1 MRKRTIKSHYSL
13 PITLCILFFSA
24 IACTKEKPK
33 ETNIVCF
40 AAKNKWVCAPEDQ
53 QKIANEK
60 AKKLLVKNNSE
71 LETSEVV
78 IRPINLPKFN
88 TSSEPA
94 EQTTLTPDVNTDNTI
109 ISKEE
114 PNNNRDSSISTITK
128 HKKNTNPYAELWSH
142 QLIGVSTPQ
151 NAINYVRKHKLNK
164 DDILIIQTV
173 RNSMDWWIILFGLYK
188 DKQTGLD
195 NESNLPKNID
205 TPWLR
210 PLKNL
215 QVNGFIEK
223 F

>member
-1 MRKRTIKSHYSL
+1 M
-13 PITLCILFFSA
+13 PITLFILFFST
-24 IACTKEKPK
+24 IVFSKDKPK

-53 QKIANEK
+53 QEIASEK
-60 AKKLLVKNNSE
+60 ANKLLENKHSE

-78 IRPINLPKFN
+78 IKSINIPKFD
-88 TSSEPA
+88 SPPA
-94 EQTTLTPDVNTDNTI
+94 RIEQKIQTPDVITENTTVSKKELNN
-109 ISKEE
+109 SKESLS
-114 PNNNRDSSISTITK
+114 PKVTK
-128 HKKNTNPYAELWSH
+128 YKENTNPYAELWSH

-151 NAINYVRKHKLNK
+151 NAINYVRKHNLNK
-164 DDILIIQTV
+164 DDILIIQSV
-173 RNSMDWWIILFGLYK
+173 RNGMDWWIILFGLYQ

-195 NESNLPKNID
+195 SVSNLPENINK
-205 TPWLR
+205 PWLR